1 MKKRSF
7 ILGLVFLMFV
17 SSVVYPNRV
26 KDTEQSWEEEED
38 RSIISSPTLSIDEN
52 NIYIHSNKL
61 LDGLNVKII
70 NIKGNVL
77 YNDII
82 TVSSEIEY
90 PISIDFLLNGDY
102 KIFISKGNNYLIG
115 YFDVLKSLNHE
126 KICIFIRHTMPI
138 RIV

>member
-52 NIYIHSNKL
+52 NIGNYIQSYSITL
-61 LDGLNVKII
+61 VKECEGMF
-70 NIKGNVL
+70 N
-77 YNDII
+77 
-82 TVSSEIEY
+82 
-90 PISIDFLLNGDY
+90 
-102 KIFISKGNNYLIG
+102 
-115 YFDVLKSLNHE
+115 
-126 KICIFIRHTMPI
+126 C
-138 RIV
+138 

>member
-38 RSIISSPTLSIDEN
+38 RSIISEN

-102 KIFISKGNNYLIG
+102 KIFISKGNNYLVG
-115 YFDVLKSLNHE
+115 YFDVLK
-126 KICIFIRHTMPI
+126 
-138 RIV
+138 

>member
-77 YNDII
+77 YNISKDDNDVHKKDII
-82 TVSSEIEY
+82 
-90 PISIDFLLNGDY
+90 LL
-102 KIFISKGNNYLIG
+102 
-115 YFDVLKSLNHE
+115 
-126 KICIFIRHTMPI
+126 
-138 RIV
+138 RILQ

>member
-52 NIYIHSNKL
+52 NITSIL
-61 LDGLNVKII
+61 I
-70 NIKGNVL
+70 NYWMDL
-77 YNDII
+77 
-82 TVSSEIEY
+82 
-90 PISIDFLLNGDY
+90 
-102 KIFISKGNNYLIG
+102 
-115 YFDVLKSLNHE
+115 
-126 KICIFIRHTMPI
+126 M
-138 RIV
+138 

>member
-102 KIFISKGNNYLIG
+102 KGSPDKPGGLSIQLC
-115 YFDVLKSLNHE
+115 KSE
-126 KICIFIRHTMPI
+126 KKEFYIRYSS
-138 RIV
+138 

>member
-70 NIKGNVL
+70 NI
-77 YNDII
+77 
-82 TVSSEIEY
+82 EY

-102 KIFISKGNNYLIG
+102 KIFISKGNNYLVG
-115 YFDVLKSLNHE
+115 YFDVLK
-126 KICIFIRHTMPI
+126 
-138 RIV
+138 

>member
-52 NIYIHSNKL
+52 NIYILSNKL

-70 NIKGNVL
+70 NI
-77 YNDII
+77 
-82 TVSSEIEY
+82 
-90 PISIDFLLNGDY
+90 
-102 KIFISKGNNYLIG
+102 
-115 YFDVLKSLNHE
+115 
-126 KICIFIRHTMPI
+126 
-138 RIV
+138 

>member
-52 NIYIHSNKL
+52 KF
-61 LDGLNVKII
+61 LNSLVGK
-70 NIKGNVL
+70 
-77 YNDII
+77 D
-82 TVSSEIEY
+82 E
-90 PISIDFLLNGDY
+90 F
-102 KIFISKGNNYLIG
+102 KIFSNSFL
-115 YFDVLKSLNHE
+115 V
-126 KICIFIRHTMPI
+126 CIRKQ
-138 RIV
+138 V

>member
-1 MKKRSF
+1 M
-7 ILGLVFLMFV
+7 
-17 SSVVYPNRV
+17 

-90 PISIDFLLNGDY
+90 PI
-102 KIFISKGNNYLIG
+102 
-115 YFDVLKSLNHE
+115 
-126 KICIFIRHTMPI
+126 FIRYLSQKEIIIWLDILMC
-138 RIV
+138 

>member
-1 MKKRSF
+1 
-7 ILGLVFLMFV
+7 MFV

-70 NIKGNVL
+70 NIYAFFWKNRVK
-77 YNDII
+77 NR
-82 TVSSEIEY
+82 
-90 PISIDFLLNGDY
+90 
-102 KIFISKGNNYLIG
+102 
-115 YFDVLKSLNHE
+115 LKV
-126 KICIFIRHTMPI
+126 I
-138 RIV
+138 